1 MAKAEARRLPR
12 PVRWGVVAAI
22 VIVAGAVSTF
32 TPLFAAGD
40 IRVRGTDLSRRE
52 ILAIASVREGTNVA
66 HLDVAA
72 VERRL
77 ERDPRILEA
86 TVTTSL
92 PATIGIAITEREP
105 VAVAAG
111 SYVGPDGVLIGPAG
125 STPALPVIYGTDL
138 RTGAAAAAAM
148 SDELREAV
156 SAIVVRADGG
166 IGVRLAAG
174 FSADL
179 GDSAELPAKA
189 ASLAALLAWVTERE
203 IDIAS
208 ADITVPG
215 SPTARLEEGGTVA
228 P

>member
-1 MAKAEARRLPR
+1 MATAEARRLSR
-12 PVRWGVVAAI
+12 PFRWAVVAAI
-22 VIVAGAVSTF
+22 AIVAGAISTF

-52 ILAIASVREGTNVA
+52 ILAIASVHERTNVA

-86 TVTTSL
+86 IVTTSL
-92 PATIGIAITEREP
+92 PGTIRIAITDREP

-125 STPALPVIYGTDL
+125 STHALPMIRGTDL
-138 RTGAAAAAAM
+138 RTAAAAAAAM
-148 SDELREAV
+148 SDDLREAV
-156 SAIVVRADGG
+156 NAIVVRADGG
-166 IGVRLAAG
+166 IGLRLAAG

-179 GDSAELPAKA
+179 GDDTELAAKA
-189 ASLAALLAWVTERE
+189 ASLAALLAWVTEQG

-208 ADITVPG
+208 ADVTVPG
-215 SPTARLEEGGTVA
+215 SPTARLEDGGTVA

>member
-1 MAKAEARRLPR
+1 MATAETRKVPR

-22 VIVAGAVSTF
+22 AIVAGAALTF
-32 TPLFAAGD
+32 TPLFAARD
-40 IRVRGTDLSRRE
+40 IRVRGTDLARRE
-52 ILAIASVREGTNVA
+52 ILAVASVHQGTNVA
-66 HLDVAA
+66 HLDGAE

-77 ERDPRILEA
+77 ERDPRILQA

-92 PATIGIAITEREP
+92 PGTIRIAITEREP
-105 VAVAAG
+105 VAVAEG
-111 SYVGPDGVLIGPAG
+111 SYVGPDGVLIEPAG
-125 STPALPVIYGTDL
+125 ATAALPVIHGADL

-148 SDELREAV
+148 PEELREAV
-156 SAIVVRADGG
+156 NAITVRADGG

-179 GDSAELPAKA
+179 GDGTELAAKA
-189 ASLAALLAWVTERE
+189 ASLAALLAWVTEQG

-208 ADITVPG
+208 ADVTVPG
-215 SPTARLEEGGTVA
+215 SPTARLEDGGTVA